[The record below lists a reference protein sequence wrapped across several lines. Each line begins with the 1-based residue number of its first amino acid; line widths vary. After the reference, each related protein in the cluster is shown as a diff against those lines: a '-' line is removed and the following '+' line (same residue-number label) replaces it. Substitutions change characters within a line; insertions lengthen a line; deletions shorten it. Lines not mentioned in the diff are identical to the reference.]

1 MASPTAL
8 DRLSAALATFDDDA
22 LDDAIRALGEGEHLV
37 ELAQALNAK
46 RPALLSHPHPSSL
59 VRPRVYSGPPGRR
72 VLAALSIA
80 GPCSDDCIDVLG
92 ENSDDPTRE
101 DMDGVLDDLV
111 ERWGAQMV
119 TLMLASYPAMDA
131 PCGAVF
137 AEILDTAERFAIP
150 DDAYKAAKKAAK
162 DAGARASDTP
172 ALDEHG
178 LDLARKER
186 ERKIALEAQRLRKRK
201 REGYRTVR
209 PASCSVR
216 RWRSSWR

>member
-1 MASPTAL
+1 MASSPAPL

-59 VRPRVYSGPPGRR
+59 VRPRIYSGPPGRR

-92 ENSDDPTRE
+92 DKSDDPTRE
-101 DMDGVLDDLV
+101 DMDAVLDDLV

-119 TLMLASYPAMDA
+119 TLMLAAYPAMDA
-131 PCGAVF
+131 PAGPTF
-137 AEILDTAERFAIP
+137 AEILDTDERFAIP
-150 DDAYKAAKKAAK
+150 DSAYEAAKEAAQA
-162 DAGARASDTP
+162 AGAHASDAP

-178 LDLARKER
+178 LEVARKER
-186 ERKIALEAQRLRKRK
+186 ANKIALDAQRLRKRK
-201 REGYRTVR
+201 K
-209 PASCSVR
+209 
-216 RWRSSWR
+216 

>member
-1 MASPTAL
+1 MASPAPL

-22 LDDAIRALGEGEHLV
+22 LDDAIRALGEGEHLA

-46 RPALLSHPHPSSL
+46 RPALLSHPHPSHL
-59 VRPRVYSGPPGRR
+59 VRPRIYSGPPGRR

-92 ENSDDPTRE
+92 DKSDEPTRE

-119 TLMLASYPAMDA
+119 TLMLAAYPAMDA
-131 PCGAVF
+131 PAGPTF
-137 AEILDTAERFAIP
+137 SEILDDDERFAIP
-150 DDAYKAAKKAAK
+150 DSAYEAAKEAAHA
-162 DAGARASDTP
+162 AGARASDTP

-178 LDLARKER
+178 LEVARKER
-186 ERKIALEAQRLRKRK
+186 EQRIAVQAKRLRKRK
-201 REGYRTVR
+201 R
-209 PASCSVR
+209 
-216 RWRSSWR
+216 